1 MSQVEDDSM
10 LTWII
15 ALVVVTVVLVLLLE
29 QEEQTKHLTVGY
41 EKMNA
46 EVSKQLTPKK

>member
-15 ALVVVTVVLVLLLE
+15 ALVVVTVVLVFLLE

-41 EKMNA
+41 ETMNA
-46 EVSKQLTPKK
+46 EANDKSSTEK